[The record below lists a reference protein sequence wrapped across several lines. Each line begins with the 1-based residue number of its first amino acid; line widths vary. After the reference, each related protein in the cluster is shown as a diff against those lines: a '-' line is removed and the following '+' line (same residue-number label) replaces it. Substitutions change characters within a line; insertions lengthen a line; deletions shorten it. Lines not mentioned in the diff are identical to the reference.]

1 MVHTCELCHF
11 STAHGHVYRRHMKS
25 QRHQDNEQSANNN
38 DTAHTCIRCSKRYLS
53 YSGLWKHNRKCCP
66 PTATQDTSG
75 AVLEINLS
83 DISNNIP
90 SNNYENVVVTNHL
103 MECIQQIQSD
113 IHELKQ
119 SNENA
124 APRTSNTIHNHIHH
138 NDRSKHIHI
147 HMNSHF
153 NRAMTVSEFV
163 ESIKFGMEEMLE
175 MDKARYYHQGA
186 SKILRKQFNAL
197 SFEERPMHCITNPD
211 NLPPTFLMKDDDQW
225 KAECQSM
232 INYQI
237 EFVEKFENE
246 TEKLIMTRFFERFNE
261 RLFEHYQQHCKSDKK
276 LERIRDKMVYG
287 GGSKDRLDMLHEMK
301 DMLMVEINDDN
312 QVVSCP
318 PKTPAPPSQSPN
330 PRLTANSTNTPAT
343 KFSPMAFFRPA
354 SEIMAEPP
362 TPEPTPTPSPPEPA
376 TEPATTPT

>member
-1 MVHTCELCHF
+1 MVFHICEACQF
-11 STAHGHVYRRHMKS
+11 STPYKHVYNDHLRTKK
-25 QRHQDNEQSANNN
+25 HQAYMSMITNN
-38 DTAHTCIRCSKRYLS
+38 DDIAHVCKKCSKRFLS
-53 YSGLWKHNRKCCP
+53 YSGMKKHTRRCSP

-75 AVLEINLS
+75 SVIEINLS
-83 DISNNIP
+83 DISNALPNNSPDNIVITNKVFDQLEKI
-90 SNNYENVVVTNHL
+90 NNRLDEIN
-103 MECIQQIQSD
+103 Q
-113 IHELKQ
+113 
-119 SNENA
+119 A
-124 APRTSNTIHNHIHH
+124 RTSNTIHNHIHH
-138 NDRSKHIHI
+138 NDRSNHIHI
-147 HMNSHF
+147 HMNAHF

-197 SFEERPMHCITNPD
+197 SFEERPMHCITNPA
-211 NLPPTFLMKDDDQW
+211 NLPPTFLMKDSDQW

-312 QVVSCP
+312 QVVPCP
-318 PKTPAPPSQSPN
+318 PKTPTPPSQSQN
-330 PRLTANSTNTPAT
+330 PRLAANSSTTPAT

-362 TPEPTPTPSPPEPA
+362 TPEPVSEPTPTPSP
-376 TEPATTPT
+376 TPT

>member
-1 MVHTCELCHF
+1 MVHTCELCQF
-11 STAHGHVYRRHMKS
+11 STAHGHVYRRHIKS

-38 DTAHTCIRCSKRYLS
+38 DTAHTCTRCSKRYLS
-53 YSGLWKHNRKCCP
+53 YSGLWKHTRKCCP
-66 PTATQDTSG
+66 PTATQDPSG
-75 AVLEINLS
+75 SVLEINLS
-83 DISNNIP
+83 DASNALP
-90 SNNYENVVVTNHL
+90 TKSSENVIVTNKVFDQL
-103 MECIQQIQSD
+103 EKIQSQLD
-113 IHELKQ
+113 EIRQ
-119 SNENA
+119 N
-124 APRTSNTIHNHIHH
+124 RTSNTTHNHIHH

-163 ESIKFGMEEMLE
+163 ESIKFGMEEMIE

-197 SFEERPMHCITNPD
+197 SFEERPMHCINNPD
-211 NLPPTFLMKDDDQW
+211 NLPPTFFMKDDDQW

-246 TEKLIMTRFFERFNE
+246 AEKLIMTRFFERFNE

-287 GGSKDRLDMLHEMK
+287 GGSKDRLDMLHAMK

-312 QVVSCP
+312 QVVSCSS
-318 PKTPAPPSQSPN
+318 KTPVPTPP
-330 PRLTANSTNTPAT
+330 PAT

-362 TPEPTPTPSPPEPA
+362 TSESTTESVPT
-376 TEPATTPT
+376 